1 MKKTLLSFFSLA
13 CAISMSAQSNLVA
26 NGDFENW
33 NFSNGNPTSWD
44 GRHPSVLVEE
54 STDAQ
59 SGAKSAKMEIDDFSY
74 GVGYVSSSGY
84 KIAFK
89 SGKTYECSFY
99 YKVTSGDFSEVS
111 LAINYTPSGE
121 IFPTEA
127 AKGEATEHSL
137 NTWHKVQFTYTPT
150 SDTSADNIRVYAR
163 TSDKMTILVDNVI
176 ITEAS
181 TSGIENNSDDFLSIY
196 PNPATDYIVVNKENV
211 DCVKIYSLSGALVTK
226 TNKNTINVSHLPA
239 GTYIVSV
246 LQDGKT
252 ISSKVSK
259 K

>member
-13 CAISMSAQSNLVA
+13 CAFSMLAQSNLVT

-33 NFSNGNPTSWD
+33 NFSNGNPTNWD

-54 STDAQ
+54 SSDAQ
-59 SGAKSAKMEIDDFSY
+59 SGSKSAKMEIDDFSY
-74 GVGYVSSSGY
+74 GVGYIGSSGY

-99 YKVTSGDFSEVS
+99 YKVTSGDFSEIS

-121 IFPTEA
+121 IFPIEV

-137 NTWHKVQFTYTPT
+137 NTWHKVEFTYTPT
-150 SDTSADNIRVYAR
+150 SDISADNITLCAV
-163 TSDKMTILVDNVI
+163 TSDKITILIDNVI
-176 ITEAS
+176 IKEAT
-181 TSGIENNSDDFLSIY
+181 TSGIKNNSNDFLNIY
-196 PNPATDYIVVNKENV
+196 PNPATDYIVVNKENI
-211 DCVKIYSLSGALVTK
+211 DCVEIHSLSGVLVSK
-226 TNKNTINVSHLPA
+226 TNKSTIDVSHLPT

-246 LQDGKT
+246 LQNGKT
-252 ISSKVSK
+252 ISSKISK